1 MVEKLFFLSC
11 YLKKILCIYF
21 RAETKIS
28 HDDDTLSISTSVDG
42 DSYQLIITKGID
54 CNVDQ
59 VTNFIQEY
67 VPDIILLD
75 DTEMQ
80 IIFNL
85 PAIKRNQFATL
96 FSALEFQKENFHME
110 NVKITNS
117 TSGDIYPR

>member
-1 MVEKLFFLSC
+1 M
-11 YLKKILCIYF
+11 CIYF

-28 HDDDTLSISTSVDG
+28 HDDDTSSISTPVEG

-59 VTNFIQEY
+59 VTNLIQEY

-85 PAIKRNQFATL
+85 PAIKRNQFSTL

-110 NVKITNS
+110 NVKIINS